1 MYIFD
6 FLNKFVNLKMNNK
19 EKIINLKNAVIS
31 YAPNGEAFPLPIADD
46 YLKEFQKIRHIAKF
60 LMMRQ

>member
-1 MYIFD
+1 
-6 FLNKFVNLKMNNK
+6 MNNK

-46 YLKEFQKIRHIAKF
+46 YLKEFQKIRDIVKF